1 MSQALPST
9 SGPRSGAVIWALI
22 LIAAGVIWLLRE
34 LDIFTAQNMAVL
46 LRLWPLILIAIGVEL
61 LIGRGSRAASTFI
74 VGATIIVLVLLM
86 FVGPSLGLAPNVE
99 IKSLS
104 LNEPVGE
111 AASARMNLGVGVGNA
126 SVAALSDSSS
136 LIEADLRYVGDVRF
150 DVTPGA
156 QTVVT
161 LNHEQTASTPGFD
174 FFGWTLA
181 LDPSDLHWNILLTPA
196 IPIDLTFNGGVGTS
210 RVDLSGLQ
218 ITRLAINTG
227 VGDSVVTLPDS
238 EGMIPVRVN
247 GGVGRTTLTIPEGA
261 ALNADINA
269 GVGDTTIDVPN
280 DAAVR
285 IQIEGGLGGVNLP
298 SSWQRVSGEERSGVW
313 ESPTYDTAASGDRIE
328 IDYNGGVGGLRVD

>member
-1 MSQALPST
+1 MSQALPPA

-61 LIGRGSRAASTFI
+61 LIGRGSRAASTLI
-74 VGATIIVLVLLM
+74 VGATIIVLVALM
-86 FVGPSLGLAPNVE
+86 FVGPSLGLAPNVGV
-99 IKSLS
+99 KTLSLS
-104 LNEPVGE
+104 EPVGE

-126 SVAALSDSSS
+126 SVTALSDSNN
-136 LIEADLRYVGDVRF
+136 LIEADLRYVGEVQF
-150 DVTPGA
+150 DVAAGA

-161 LNHEQTASTPGFD
+161 LNHEQTTASSGFD

-196 IPIDLTFNGGVGTS
+196 IPIDLTLNGGVGTS
-210 RVDLSGLQ
+210 HVDLSSLQ

-238 EGMIPVRVN
+238 DDVLPVSVN
-247 GGVGRTTLTIPEGA
+247 GGVGRTTLTLPEGA
-261 ALNADINA
+261 ALIADINA
-269 GVGDTTIDVPN
+269 GVGETFIDVPN

-285 IQIEGGLGGVNLP
+285 IQIEGGLGGVTLP
-298 SSWQRVSGEERSGVW
+298 SAWQRISGEDRNGVW
-313 ESPTYDTAASGDRIE
+313 ESPTYGTAASNDRIE